1 MPSQF
6 HGLLHHPRRL
16 GFLIFNG
23 IVFAL
28 IIAWGFAT
36 SGTPADGVASL
47 PSLLIGP
54 VGTMLLLA
62 LLVAGWAVWIGFVLL
77 RRVRHDES

>member
-1 MPSQF
+1 MPTQF

-16 GFLIFNG
+16 GFLIFNA
-23 IVFAL
+23 IVVVL
-28 IIAWGFAT
+28 IVAWGVMT
-36 SGTPADGVASL
+36 SGTSADGVASL

-62 LLVAGWAVWIGFVLL
+62 LLVAGWGIWIGFVLL
-77 RRVRHDES
+77 RRIRHDQS